1 MERIIPGV
9 NDQEEW
15 NEEISKMQED
25 IEWEPLI
32 EFLER
37 LKEPI
42 EKIGDANR
50 KAKDAIDKLRE
61 LGYEPYPKE
70 QNAND

>member
-1 MERIIPGV
+1 MTRIIPVV

-42 EKIGDANR
+42 AKIKDAHR
-50 KAKDAIDKLRE
+50 KTKDAIDKTCKLVCEHDR
-61 LGYEPYPKE
+61 KE